1 MAHSS
6 YIKSKSNS
14 QWHMNEH
21 NSDTFSC
28 SENLLLLFTRKHKLT
43 IKHKIYWFSSLN
55 IQLSLKIPGIS
66 LPNNFQLWLIYI
78 ICLRLPTES
87 VFQSYFFV
95 EEKVNTLEVF
105 LKMSK
110 HIKWGFP
117 GSSVIQNP
125 PANAGGCGFN
135 SWVRMILWRRKWQPT
150 PVFLPG
156 KSHGQ
161 RNLEGYSPWV
171 HEQLNSPEQS
181 CKYFKPGRER

>member
-110 HIKWGFP
+110 HIKWGFS

-181 CKYFKPGRER
+181 CKYFK